1 MRCLLPLARN
11 ARVDPKEEVSPQRAW
26 TETKCF
32 HRVAGCNPI
41 VANRV
46 NSSPSSIGEAG
57 VAASGRPLRL
67 YSSLYRRPVS
77 RESAI
82 LNIEYRAVNRK
93 AKINKHCGDTMGND
107 SIYEIVTR
115 VLIDQFEVRQDAIDI
130 DVTLDDLDVD
140 SVSAVELSD
149 ILCED
154 HGLPPLPDD
163 QVTTSSTIGELCE
176 VLNRARQ
183 L

>member
-1 MRCLLPLARN
+1 
-11 ARVDPKEEVSPQRAW
+11 
-26 TETKCF
+26 
-32 HRVAGCNPI
+32 
-41 VANRV
+41 
-46 NSSPSSIGEAG
+46 
-57 VAASGRPLRL
+57 
-67 YSSLYRRPVS
+67 
-77 RESAI
+77 
-82 LNIEYRAVNRK
+82 
-93 AKINKHCGDTMGND
+93 MGND